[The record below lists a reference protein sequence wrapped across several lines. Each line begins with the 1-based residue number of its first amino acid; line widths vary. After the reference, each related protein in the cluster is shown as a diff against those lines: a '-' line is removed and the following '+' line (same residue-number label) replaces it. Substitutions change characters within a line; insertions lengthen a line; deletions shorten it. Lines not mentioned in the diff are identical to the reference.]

1 MNMTFKRKLPTPQEI
16 KQMYPLDEEL
26 QQIKEKNDQAIKNV
40 FLGKSDKFILIIGP
54 CSADREDAV
63 IEYIKRLRDVQEKVK
78 DEIIIIP
85 RIYTNKPRTTGD
97 GYKGMLHQPNPQSSP
112 DMLKGVIAIRK
123 MHMRAI
129 KETGFSC
136 ADEMLYPENHRY
148 LSDLLSYVA
157 VGARSVEDQQHR
169 LTASGLDI
177 PVGMKNPTSGD
188 LSVMMNSIKAG
199 THAHTFIYRGWEVES
214 HGNEYTHAILRGYV
228 NSKGH
233 STPNYHYEDLIMV
246 AQMYEESNLPH
257 PAIIV
262 DTNHSN
268 SGKKY
273 EEQVR
278 IAKEVLHS
286 MKESPKIAK
295 IVKGLMIESY
305 LEDGC
310 QSVDGGIYGK
320 SITDPCLGWD
330 KTEKLILE
338 IAEIRKKQ
346 KQKN

>member
-1 MNMTFKRKLPTPQEI
+1 MDISKM
-16 KQMYPLDEEL
+16 L
-26 QQIKEKNDQAIKNV
+26 QQANKMKQELDKKEKAFDEQIFTYEKQGIK
-40 FLGKSDKFILIIGP
+40 LIISGALRIQSIYINEALIDP
-54 CSADREDAV
+54 ED
-63 IEYIKRLRDVQEKVK
+63 
-78 DEIIIIP
+78 
-85 RIYTNKPRTTGD
+85 
-97 GYKGMLHQPNPQSSP
+97 
-112 DMLKGVIAIRK
+112 
-123 MHMRAI
+123 
-129 KETGFSC
+129 KET
-136 ADEMLYPENHRY
+136 L
-148 LSDLLSYVA
+148 
-157 VGARSVEDQQHR
+157 
-169 LTASGLDI
+169 
-177 PVGMKNPTSGD
+177 
-188 LSVMMNSIKAG
+188 
-199 THAHTFIYRGWEVES
+199 
-214 HGNEYTHAILRGYV
+214 
-228 NSKGH
+228 
-233 STPNYHYEDLIMV
+233 EDLIMV

-268 SGKKY
+268 SGKRY